1 MSDKF
6 ADREDQD
13 WDDGDEPTFQRLR
26 KQSGKPQTIKDG
38 RKQEAKEFGR
48 AINKFHKQRRRLE
61 GPGKP

>member
-6 ADREDQD
+6 ADRDSED
-13 WDDGDEPTFQRLR
+13 WDEQDEPNFQRLR
-26 KQSGKPQTIKDG
+26 KQSGKPQTLKDS
-38 RKQEAKEFGR
+38 RKQEGKEFGR